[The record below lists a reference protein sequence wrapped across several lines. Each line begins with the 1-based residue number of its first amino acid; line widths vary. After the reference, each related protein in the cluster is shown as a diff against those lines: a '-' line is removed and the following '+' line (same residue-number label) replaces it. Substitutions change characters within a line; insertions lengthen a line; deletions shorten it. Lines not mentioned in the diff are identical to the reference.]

1 MSMGAGPEERSTRIR
16 RVIDA
21 PRSRIYRTMLDPAL
35 LARWKVPDGMSL
47 ETHEFDPREGGRI
60 RISLTY
66 RDVAGTGKST
76 LHTDTYHGTFVRLI
90 PDELIVERDEFE
102 TDDPAFAG
110 SMTIMI
116 TLKDVDGGT
125 ELVATHEGVPSGVSL
140 ADNVTGWNM
149 SLAKLAALVAEVK
162 RE

>member
-1 MSMGAGPEERSTRIR
+1 MVSYGGTRS
-16 RVIDA
+16 
-21 PRSRIYRTMLDPAL
+21 
-35 LARWKVPDGMSL
+35 
-47 ETHEFDPREGGRI
+47 F

-66 RDVAGTGKST
+66 GDIAGSGKTT

-110 SMTIMI
+110 VMTISI

-125 ELVATHEGVPSGVSL
+125 ELVATHDGVPAGVAL
-140 ADNVTGWNM
+140 ADNETGWNM
-149 SLAKLAALVAEVK
+149 SLDKLEALVS
-162 RE
+162 RRSS

>member
-1 MSMGAGPEERSTRIR
+1 MNPTPRNDHRSTLVR

-21 PRSRIYRTMLDPAL
+21 PRSRIYETMLDPAL

-47 ETHEFDPREGGRI
+47 EVHEFEPHDGGRI

-66 RDVAGTGKST
+66 RDNAGAGKTS
-76 LHTDTYHGTFVRLI
+76 LHTDTYHGMFVRLI
-90 PDELIVERDEFE
+90 PDELIIERDEFE

-110 SMTIMI
+110 VMTATI

-125 ELVATHEGVPSGVSL
+125 ELVATHVGIPSGVAL
-140 ADNVTGWNM
+140 ADNETGWNM
-149 SLAKLAALVAEVK
+149 SLDKLERLVGR